1 MRQEDFEAYLDS
13 FKSAAKEFLRK
24 LYPGCSVEIS
34 KVKRYKNNYKIDAEV
49 EQFNP
54 SRRYNLKIRIKA
66 KVVETP
72 KGKIEALM
80 HGNTVYVT

>member
-1 MRQEDFEAYLDS
+1 MCQEDFEAYPDS
-13 FKSAAKEFLRK
+13 YKSAAKEFLRK
-24 LYPGCSVEIS
+24 LYLGCSVEIG

-66 KVVETP
+66 KVIETP
-72 KGKIEALM
+72 KGKLKP
-80 HGNTVYVT
+80 